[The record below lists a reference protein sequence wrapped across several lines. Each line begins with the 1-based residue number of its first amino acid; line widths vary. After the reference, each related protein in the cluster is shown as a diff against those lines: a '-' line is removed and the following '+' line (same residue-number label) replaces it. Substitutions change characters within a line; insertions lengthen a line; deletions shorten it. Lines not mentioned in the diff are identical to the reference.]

1 MLRITLLTDPD
12 KFRRNLMSTLR
23 DTQKVTGVPFT
34 DIRPDVPV
42 ATLRID
48 CLPSSLLT
56 NRP

>member
-1 MLRITLLTDPD
+1 MLRITLLTNPD
-12 KFRRNLMSTLR
+12 GFRRNLMSTLR

-34 DIRPDVPV
+34 DIRPDVPA